1 MYMLLVCVF
10 ITLDVREEMGFY
22 DDETLEECEMMGIPR
37 KSIENIPHGQ
47 LFRELIKTVESKVK
61 CSYSAFI
68 SDDLKDEMVLAQ
80 EKCVEKGKIGLL
92 ASLYFGSELIV
103 PSIYSAL
110 LVGLRM
116 CLRLSS
122 EDTRF
127 LLLHVSMDGDHAGN
141 IRNIIASHCKTAEDR
156 IEFVKCTELI
166 LNARVSFYD
175 KLVSLKDM
183 DTVHDKASKLYDEQ
197 ASKWSRDKPR
207 CLSDFTGRPVVYE
220 FIK

>member
-1 MYMLLVCVF
+1 
-10 ITLDVREEMGFY
+10 MGFY
-22 DDETLEECEMMGIPR
+22 DEKTLEECEMMGISR
-37 KSIENIPHGQ
+37 KSIENIPHSQ
-47 LFRELIKTVESKVK
+47 LFRELIKIVEAKVM
-61 CSYSAFI
+61 CSYSDFI
-68 SDDLKDEMVLAQ
+68 PDDLKDEMAFAQ

-116 CLRLSS
+116 CVHLSHEES
-122 EDTRF
+122 RF
-127 LLLHVSMDGDHAGN
+127 LLLHISMDGDHAGN
-141 IRNIIASHCKTAEDR
+141 IRDIIVSHCKSADDR

-175 KLVSLKDM
+175 KLISLNNM
-183 DTVHDKASKLYDEQ
+183 DTIHDQASKLYDKQ
-197 ASKWSRDKPR
+197 ASKWSRDKPM
-207 CLSDFTGRPVVYE
+207 CLSDFTGRPVVYK